1 MASFFDFL
9 KNGSSHKIPVIAQP
23 FIPACG
29 GGGTIFAVRADMI
42 QQHCQVKLIQCP
54 NHFEIC
60 LIRLHDCHVNVG
72 FRLDVRHSIA
82 HRFEKNS
89 ADRGKVSNL
98 DGKLC
103 QKTVAVSSVRPL
115 EKFIELSANFLLIVF
130 SNVIYVR
137 TYAHCSWCSRK
148 QRFGN
153 LDMFGIGCKSNRNA
167 VLRKFAF
174 YFLLTKKSATPKR
187 GGWNQI
193 FNKMNRIGSVFRFIL
208 YC

>member
-1 MASFFDFL
+1 MGFGILF
-9 KNGSSHKIPVIAQP
+9 
-23 FIPACG
+23 
-29 GGGTIFAVRADMI
+29 VRKRLD
-42 QQHCQVKLIQCP
+42 LECP

-130 SNVIYVR
+130 SNVIQVAVR
-137 TYAHCSWCSRK
+137 KLH
-148 QRFGN
+148 GN
-153 LDMFGIGCKSNRNA
+153 FPQYS
-167 VLRKFAF
+167 
-174 YFLLTKKSATPKR
+174 P
-187 GGWNQI
+187 
-193 FNKMNRIGSVFRFIL
+193 
-208 YC
+208 